1 MRAQIEVL
9 RHNQSFS
16 GTTEIPNSLKIPKI
30 TSISSFAFLAF
41 EYPEMKARN
50 IEVSILMKLKFL
62 QTGIF
67 T

>member
-30 TSISSFAFLAF
+30 TSISSFAFPAF

-50 IEVSILMKLKFL
+50 IEVSILMK
-62 QTGIF
+62 
-67 T
+67 